1 LRVYNEV
8 TRGKKAPPDTIM
20 MDELEEWKRAGTFTI
35 SPGKD
40 VYGEL
45 TLAGPKTSLYLHDKQ
60 LNTNTISGQCVMG
73 VLHDLTK
80 VSLIQG
86 IAPPGAGSVT
96 RGNERYNFA
105 DIFPH
110 FVVLGDHHIDPAK
123 K

>member
-1 LRVYNEV
+1 
-8 TRGKKAPPDTIM
+8 M
-20 MDELEEWKRAGTFTI
+20 MDELEEWKRARTFTI

-45 TLAGPKTSLYLHDKQ
+45 TLAGPKTSLCLHDKQ

-73 VLHDLTK
+73 VLHDLTE